1 MIRNNNLGKF
11 LSPSATY
18 MGYVFIACG
27 IFAAFYSVL
36 ALTLFIPGIFMLFTY
51 DGILIDT
58 DQKRLKPYTA
68 LFGLFKTGNW
78 IDADQFTRFNIVK
91 STKKYTS
98 YSRSSVR
105 FDMKV
110 SDIEL
115 LLTNRNGSK
124 KIVLNKYKNFEEARK
139 EMDLFSSILISDSP
153 QIRTLVKDDCS
164 ISVTNMFVNKK

>member
-11 LSPSATY
+11 FGPSVSY

-27 IFAAFYSVL
+27 LFASFYSL
-36 ALTLFIPGIFMLFTY
+36 MALTLIIPGIFLLFTY

-58 DQKRLKPYTA
+58 DKKKLKPYTA

-78 IDADQFTRFNIVK
+78 IDADQFTRFKIVK

-98 YSRSSVR
+98 YSRGSVR

-115 LLTNRNGSK
+115 LLINRNGTK
-124 KIVLNKYKNFEEARK
+124 KIILNKYNNFEDARK
-139 EMDLFSSILISDSP
+139 EMDEFKSILNTAS
-153 QIRTLVKDDCS
+153 
-164 ISVTNMFVNKK
+164 